1 MDGGQPVIRP
11 TPCRRCNGA
20 VIPER
25 DEWGQREDVCL
36 ACGAREYPGQRMP
49 LTLEEERALMKLAS
63 IGRGERV
70 RPARPSE
77 PRKLAKAAAQMRLME
92 A

>member
-1 MDGGQPVIRP
+1 MIRQ
-11 TPCRRCNGA
+11 TPCQRCGGS

-36 ACGAREYPGQRMP
+36 ACGAREYPGRPLP
-49 LTLEEERALMKLAS
+49 LTIEEEKALLKLAS
-63 IGRGERV
+63 IGRGK
-70 RPARPSE
+70 RPGFAGHWKA
-77 PRKLAKAAAQMRLME
+77 RKLDDAAQMRLME

>member
-1 MDGGQPVIRP
+1 MIRP
-11 TPCRRCNGA
+11 TPCRRCGGN

-36 ACGAREYPGQRMP
+36 ACGAREYPGRPLP
-49 LTLEEERALMKLAS
+49 LTIDEEKALMKLKGLGQGKRIRDALP
-63 IGRGERV
+63 V
-70 RPARPSE
+70 RPV
-77 PRKLAKAAAQMRLME
+77 KLDDAAQMRLME

>member
-1 MDGGQPVIRP
+1 MIRA
-11 TPCRRCNGA
+11 TPCQRCGGN

-25 DEWGQREDVCL
+25 DEWGQAEDVCL
-36 ACGAREYPGQRMP
+36 ACGARTYPGQRLP

-63 IGRGERV
+63 IGRGERI
-70 RPARPSE
+70 RDARPSE
-77 PRKLAKAAAQMRLME
+77 SRKLDKAAAQMRLAE